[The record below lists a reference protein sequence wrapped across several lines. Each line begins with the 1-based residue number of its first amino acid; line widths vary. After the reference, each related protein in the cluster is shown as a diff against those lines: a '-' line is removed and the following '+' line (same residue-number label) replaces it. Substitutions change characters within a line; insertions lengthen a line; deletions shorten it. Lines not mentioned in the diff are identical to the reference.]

1 MRDRLLFAS
10 RFIVVTYVTLVLMTC
25 VTLVPVTGLRVFAQS
40 SKNDK
45 PSDNDQMQQALA
57 VIMTRAN
64 APVAKGRPSSALR
77 TIFSDAQLNAWLLK
91 DGKDNV
97 PVGLLSPTVAFL
109 AASKLT
115 AKAVVDLDAV
125 RKSKPRGMM
134 DPMNLLSGLVPVTLT
149 GTLSGTR
156 GMGTFDVQSAA
167 LGTWPLPRS
176 MLQELIA
183 YYSKSPEYPDGI
195 TLGKPFPLPAA
206 VKSLL
211 IAKGTAT
218 VVQ

>member
-1 MRDRLLFAS
+1 MRDRLLLAS
-10 RFIVVTYVTLVLMTC
+10 RFVVVTCVTLSVVTCVMLVLMT
-25 VTLVPVTGLRVFAQS
+25 GLRAFAQS
-40 SKNDK
+40 AKNDK
-45 PSDNDQMQQALA
+45 ASDNDQMQQALA

-64 APVAKGRPSSALR
+64 APVAKGKPPSALR
-77 TIFSDAQLNAWLLK
+77 TTFSDAQLNAWLLK

-97 PVGLLSPTVAFL
+97 PVGLLSPTVTFL
-109 AASKLT
+109 AASKVT

-149 GTLSGTR
+149 GTLSGTG

-183 YYSKSPEYPDGI
+183 YYSKSSEYPDGI

-211 IAKGTAT
+211 IAKGTAI

>member
-1 MRDRLLFAS
+1 MRDRLSLAS
-10 RFIVVTYVTLVLMTC
+10 RFFVVTCVTLVLMT
-25 VTLVPVTGLRVFAQS
+25 GLGVFAQS
-40 SKNDK
+40 APTRNGK

-64 APVAKGRPSSALR
+64 APVTKGKPSSTLR
-77 TIFSDAQLNAWLLK
+77 TTFSDTQLNAWLLA

-97 PVGLLSPTVAFL
+97 PVGLLSPKVAFL
-109 AASKLT
+109 AASGVT

-125 RKSKPRGMM
+125 RKSRPRGMM

-149 GTLSGTR
+149 GTLSGTG
-156 GMGTFDVQSAA
+156 GMGTFDVQSAS

-176 MLQELIA
+176 ILQELIA
-183 YYSKSPEYPDGI
+183 FYSKSPEYPDGI
-195 TLGKPFPLPAA
+195 TLGKPFPLPAL